1 MVMNRLGKLP
11 VMLAVAAIMFLCAC
25 QKTRQD
31 AAVAVIGGADEST
44 AIEVPEAGADGARR
58 VEKDFGTYEVPG
70 GFVED
75 AVYSRQQTGKWFYV
89 SQADEKKLAQAQ
101 NQFVN
106 NISVNKGSCPYSA
119 EEHEAFRRAILSQ
132 LMMQMNFFA
141 TRVANYEAGEV
152 TGGGSFT
159 DAGDILYTFT
169 SNYKIDGIAETT
181 TQHYIVGNQQFVLV
195 HETARGDSEETDRAA
210 LHIAKSF
217 RWAD

>member
-1 MVMNRLGKLP
+1 MEMKRFGKLP
-11 VMLAVAAIMFLCAC
+11 VIMLAVAVAMLFCAC
-25 QKTRQD
+25 QKNRQNS
-31 AAVAVIGGADEST
+31 AVAVIGRS
-44 AIEVPEAGADGARR
+44 DGVRR
-58 VEKDFGTYEVPG
+58 VEKDFGTYEVPD

-89 SQADEKKLAQAQ
+89 SQADEKKLAQSQ

-106 NISVNKGSCPYSA
+106 NISVNKGSCPYSV
-119 EEHEAFRRAILSQ
+119 EEHKAFRRAILSQ